1 MIKFYKK
8 ESNNLWYL
16 GNKIIPSATSNI
28 TIKVIASLNS
38 FQINNIY
45 ELENTLLI
53 KLQSILLKWNNNY
66 VTQ

>member
-28 TIKVIASLNS
+28 TNKVISALNS

-53 KLQSILLKWNNNY
+53 KL
-66 VTQ
+66 

>member
-28 TIKVIASLNS
+28 TNKVISSLNS
-38 FQINNIY
+38 FR
-45 ELENTLLI
+45 
-53 KLQSILLKWNNNY
+53 
-66 VTQ
+66 